1 MSDLLS
7 LLSLGSSA
15 LTAQNSGV
23 AVATN
28 NVANM
33 NTQGYSRQ
41 SVDLE
46 SLIGPPALGGVR
58 AGNITRA
65 ASDMLSSRI
74 RSSSS
79 SLGRSQTMSD
89 NLSDFESTLSSGP
102 SVSDSL
108 AAMFAKLGQVAAT
121 PTDKNLRDA
130 AVSSISDVVD
140 AIHSA
145 AGTVADATKATDDQI
160 GSIATQATSLANQ
173 LAAANK
179 AALTG
184 GDPSAADRRDDLAKQ
199 LSTLVG
205 GQAHVDATGN
215 MRFVLDGGAVLVDG
229 NHAASM
235 STATDPTTGLATV
248 NVVDGPNTRDVT
260 TQISGG
266 QLGGQLATRDQLTAT
281 AAKYDQY
288 AFDLAQSFNSVS
300 SANAGTDGVSGRNM
314 FVAPTGVA
322 GAAAALEIDPGLAA
336 NSDQL
341 ATAAAGA
348 ASGDNTGA
356 NALYALST
364 QNVASGGTR
373 TLTDAAVDIVT
384 DVGQQVST
392 AKANAQT
399 DSLVGAHLDDLR
411 DSLSG
416 VDPTEEE
423 TNLAKFEN
431 TSAAL
436 TKFVGSINEMLTNLI
451 TTIGT

>member
-23 AVATN
+23 GVATN

-33 NTQGYSRQ
+33 NTAGYSRE
-41 SVDLE
+41 SVELE
-46 SLIGPPALGGVR
+46 SLIGPPTLGGVR
-58 AGNITRA
+58 AAGITRA
-65 ASDMLSSRI
+65 ASDMLAARI
-74 RSSSS
+74 RSGSG

-89 NLSDFESTLSSGP
+89 NLGDFEATLASGP
-102 SVSDSL
+102 SISDSL

-130 AVSSISDVVD
+130 AVSSIGDVVD

-179 AALTG
+179 AALAG
-184 GDPSAADRRDDLAKQ
+184 GDPSAADRRDQLAKQ
-199 LSTLVG
+199 LSTIVG
-205 GQAHVDATGN
+205 GQAHIDATGN

-235 STATDPTTGLATV
+235 STGTDPATGLSTV

-260 TQISGG
+260 AQISGG
-266 QLGGQLATRDQLTAT
+266 QLGGQLAVRDQLTSV

-300 SANAGTDGVSGRNM
+300 SANSGIDGVSGRNM
-314 FVAPTGVA
+314 FVAPTSVA
-322 GAAAALEIDPGLAA
+322 GAAAALELDPGLAA

-341 ATAAAGA
+341 ATAASGA
-348 ASGDNTGA
+348 AAGDNTGA
-356 NALYALST
+356 NALYGLATAS
-364 QNVASGGTR
+364 VASGGTR

-384 DVGQQVST
+384 AVGQQVST

-423 TNLAKFEN
+423 TNLSKFES

-436 TKFVGSINEMLTNLI
+436 TKFVSTINDMLTNLI
-451 TTIGT
+451 QGLT